1 MQLILKQIRIVKM
14 FKHHLKIISRNI
26 LSNKLH
32 SILNIA
38 GLAVGISSFILIL
51 LYVNHELTFD
61 RFHKNYKNIYKLTLG
76 NSFYTMA
83 PFAVVL
89 KDKVPE
95 IEKIAR
101 IDFHLGGGKS
111 PLLKVKKGN
120 ESETFQV
127 NDIIYADSTFFD
139 IFSFRAIRGDAKR
152 ALAEVNSIVL
162 TESTADKLFGN
173 DDPIGKTIEFI
184 GTNENPRLDYTVSAI
199 VEDNPANSSIKFNGI
214 VSFSTLKIN
223 KTSRR

>member
-1 MQLILKQIRIVKM
+1 M
-14 FKHHLKIISRNI
+14 FKHHLKIICRNI

-38 GLAVGISSFILIL
+38 GLAIGISSFILII

-61 RFHKNYKNIYKLTLG
+61 RFHKNFNNVYKLTLG

-89 KDKVPE
+89 KDKLPD

-101 IDFHLGGGKS
+101 IDFQMGGGKS
-111 PLLKVKKGN
+111 PLLRVKKGT
-120 ESETFQV
+120 EAETFRV

-139 IFSFRAIRGDAKR
+139 IFSFN
-152 ALAEVNSIVL
+152 V
-162 TESTADKLFGN
+162 
-173 DDPIGKTIEFI
+173 IE
-184 GTNENPRLDYTVSAI
+184 
-199 VEDNPANSSIKFNGI
+199 
-214 VSFSTLKIN
+214 
-223 KTSRR
+223 